1 MKKQLPVISLIL
13 GLALMIESIPC
24 FAQKKPAQASYQW
37 KAGVAKININPPLNM
52 WIGGFASR
60 THPATGRLTDI
71 WAKALALQDENGK
84 KVVFVG
90 MDLGGI
96 REGVSLHV
104 RSAIKKKYGLENDQ
118 IMLNCSHNHS
128 GPTTNLNMEPGL
140 CGCYGEDMQKMIVDY
155 TKDLELKLIKVIG
168 DALESLKPAKVFSGN
183 GMTKFAVNRRSTP
196 EEAVLWKSF
205 SLEGPNDF
213 SVPVIKVVDE
223 HNNINA
229 ILFGYACH
237 NTTLH
242 AYLWSGDYAGYAQID
257 LEKAYPGA
265 TAIFF
270 QGAGGDQN
278 PLPRDRVAL
287 AKQYGGELAL
297 AVETVIED
305 SEKVMKPLISK
316 AITGYKEF
324 NLHLAKEPPTREELI
339 KIINDTTVSRMAAY
353 EIIRA
358 QKRLKTYDEV
368 GKLRDTFPYP
378 IMVWSLGGQAIFGL
392 AGELVVGYA
401 INIKEIYGLDA
412 FVFGYTTYTR
422 ELNYI
427 PTTAMFHEGNY
438 EVLYGGQ
445 FLTPWE
451 FDIET
456 KIMSHTIELATKV
469 GIPKTTWVNAENR
482 YK

>member
-1 MKKQLPVISLIL
+1 MKKQVFKNSLL
-13 GLALMIESIPC
+13 LLLVFSFGSFSC
-24 FAQKKPAQASYQW
+24 FAKQKVEPPSYQW

-52 WIGGFASR
+52 WMGGFASR
-60 THPATGRLTDI
+60 IHPATGRLTDI
-71 WAKALALQDENGK
+71 WAKALAFQDENGK
-84 KVVFVG
+84 KVVFVS

-96 REGVSLHV
+96 REGVSLYV
-104 RSAIKKKYGLENDQ
+104 RAAIKKKYGLADDQ

-128 GPTTNLNMEPGL
+128 GPTTDLKVEPGL
-140 CGCYGEDMQKMIVDY
+140 CGCYGEDMQKMIVEY
-155 TKDLELKLIKVIG
+155 TLDLEQKLVKVISE
-168 DALESLKPAKVFSGN
+168 ALESLKPAKVFSGN
-183 GMTKFAVNRRSTP
+183 GMAKFAVNRRSIS
-196 EEAVLWKSF
+196 EDMIQWKSF

-223 HNNINA
+223 NNKINA

-242 AYLWSGDYAGYAQID
+242 AYSWSGDYAGYAQID
-257 LEKAYPGA
+257 LEKEYPGA
-265 TAIFF
+265 TALFF

-297 AVETVIED
+297 AVKTVIED
-305 SEKVMKPLISK
+305 SEKLMKPLISK
-316 AITGYKEF
+316 AITGYTEF
-324 NLHLAKEPPTREELI
+324 NLRLAKEPPTKEELI
-339 KIINDTTVSRMAAY
+339 KIINDTSSARMAGY

-358 QKRLKTYDEV
+358 KKRLKTYEEV

-378 IMVWSLGGQAIFGL
+378 IMVWKLGDQPIFGL
-392 AGELVVGYA
+392 AGELVVGYS

-427 PTTAMFHEGNY
+427 PTTSMFHEGNY

-445 FLTPWE
+445 FLAPWE

-456 KIMSHTIELATKV
+456 KIMTHTIELANKV
-469 GIPKTTWVNAENR
+469 GIPKISWVNTENR

>member
-1 MKKQLPVISLIL
+1 
-13 GLALMIESIPC
+13 
-24 FAQKKPAQASYQW
+24 FAYQQPEPSSYQW
-37 KAGVAKININPPLNM
+37 KAGVAKININPVLNM

-60 THPATGRLTDI
+60 THPATGRLTDL

-104 RSAIKKKYGLENDQ
+104 KAALKKKYGLGDDQ
-118 IMLNCSHNHS
+118 IMLNCTHNHS
-128 GPTTNLNMEPGL
+128 GPTTNLKMEPGL

-155 TKDLELKLIKVIG
+155 TKELEQKLIKVAG

-183 GMTKFAVNRRSTP
+183 GMAKFAVNRRSIP
-196 EEAVLWKSF
+196 EDMIQWKSF
-205 SLEGPNDF
+205 FLEGPNDF

-223 HNNINA
+223 NNKINA

-242 AYLWSGDYAGYAQID
+242 AYSWSGDYAGYAQID
-257 LEKAYPGA
+257 LEKEYPGA

-297 AVETVIED
+297 AVKTVIED
-305 SEKVMKPLISK
+305 TEKVMKPLISK
-316 AITGYKEF
+316 AATGYTEF
-324 NLHLAKEPPTREELI
+324 NLGLSKEPPTREELI
-339 KIINDTTVSRMAAY
+339 RIINDTTSSRMAAY

-358 QKRLKTYDEV
+358 QKRLKTYEEV

-378 IMVWSLGGQAIFGL
+378 IMVWKLGDQPIFGL
-392 AGELVVGYA
+392 AGELVVGYS

-427 PTTAMFHEGNY
+427 PTTSMFHEGNY

-456 KIMSHTIELATKV
+456 KIMTHTINLANKV
-469 GIPKTTWVNAENR
+469 GIPKVSWVNTENR